1 MDCPYPGYVYVDVD
15 GVRALRLLE
24 KADNDFPAPSEMR
37 TKRSENSISK
47 REEPIGYKPDGLDPL
62 IPITPSEEGAE
73 VTEVNKDKVKEA
85 VLKALADRAEVSAA
99 LGVIFIGSFLALF
112 VLSHSGSS

>member
-15 GVRALRLLE
+15 GVRALRLLSPPT
-24 KADNDFPAPSEMR
+24 D
-37 TKRSENSISK
+37 SISK
-47 REEPIGYKPDGLDPL
+47 REEPIGYKPDGMDPV
-62 IPITPSEEGAE
+62 IPITPSEEGAIPIS
-73 VTEVNKDKVKEA
+73 KDKAKEA
-85 VLKALADRAEVSAA
+85 LLKALVDKAEVNTA

>member
-1 MDCPYPGYVYVDVD
+1 MDCPYPGYVYVDVE
-15 GVRALRLLE
+15 GVRALRLL
-24 KADNDFPAPSEMR
+24 
-37 TKRSENSISK
+37 ENSISK
-47 REEPIGYKPDGLDPL
+47 REEPIGYKPDGRREDP
-62 IPITPSEEGAE
+62 PPSADSEAAE

-85 VLKALADRAEVSAA
+85 VLKALADRAEVSTA

>member
-15 GVRALRLLE
+15 GIRALRLLS
-24 KADNDFPAPSEMR
+24 PSTDR
-37 TKRSENSISK
+37 TKREDT
-47 REEPIGYKPDGLDPL
+47 IGYKPDGMDPL
-62 IPITPSEEGAE
+62 IDPPSADSEAAGVTPIS
-73 VTEVNKDKVKEA
+73 KDRTKEA

-112 VLSHSGSS
+112 VLSHSAH

>member
-1 MDCPYPGYVYVDVD
+1 MDVD
-15 GVRALRLLE
+15 GIRALRLLE
-24 KADNDFPAPSEMR
+24 KADNDFPESR

-47 REEPIGYKPDGLDPL
+47 REEPIGYKPDGMDPL
-62 IPITPSEEGAE
+62 IPSDSEAAE

-85 VLKALADRAEVSAA
+85 VLKALADRAEVSTA

>member
-15 GVRALRLLE
+15 GIRALRLLE

-47 REEPIGYKPDGLDPL
+47 REEPIGYKPDGRREDPL
-62 IPITPSEEGAE
+62 IPSEEGA
-73 VTEVNKDKVKEA
+73 VPISKDKAKEA
-85 VLKALADRAEVSAA
+85 LLKALVDKAEVNTA

-112 VLSHSGSS
+112 VLSHSAH